1 MSTTSTPAT
10 PASTSGLPL
19 RPGRWAL
26 DQAHSTVT
34 FSIRHL
40 GIAKVRGRFSRFDA
54 DVVVGER
61 PETSRVT
68 ATVELDSVDTANPDR
83 DAHVRAEDILDVAR
97 RPTMTFRSTA
107 VTGADDR
114 WTVAGELTIGELT
127 RPFALDVELGGIAD
141 FPLGGA
147 RHAGLTAIGELRR
160 SDYGVAPT
168 FPAPVLGEVVKVELD
183 LELLEPEGSDGR

>member
-1 MSTTSTPAT
+1 
-10 PASTSGLPL
+10 
-19 RPGRWAL
+19 
-26 DQAHSTVT
+26 
-34 FSIRHL
+34 
-40 GIAKVRGRFSRFDA
+40 
-54 DVVVGER
+54 
-61 PETSRVT
+61 
-68 ATVELDSVDTANPDR
+68 
-83 DAHVRAEDILDVAR
+83 
-97 RPTMTFRSTA
+97 MTFRSTA

-141 FPLGGA
+141 FPLGGP
-147 RHAGLTAIGELRR
+147 RHAGLTATGELRR